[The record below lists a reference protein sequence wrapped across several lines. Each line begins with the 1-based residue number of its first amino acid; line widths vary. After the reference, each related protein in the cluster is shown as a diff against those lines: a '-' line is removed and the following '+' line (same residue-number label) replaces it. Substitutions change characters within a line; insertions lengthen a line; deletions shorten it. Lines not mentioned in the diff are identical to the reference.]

1 MYYKIHNKIQLAKN
15 QCHTANISIE
25 RHVEA
30 ASCCYDGHQNGR
42 GLYGC
47 LPSNAGRSCN
57 SLRRLRQARICRR
70 ISCGCV
76 GVLITLQRYEK
87 SERNANKNAFI
98 FISERTSS
106 STNVLR
112 LRLSTYGAQEGT
124 TFLRHIQENTRQ
136 FIILSGLI
144 WTQVDRS
151 GQWLRQ
157 LSYLCTVFKTHRE
170 YWRRLGIENG
180 PFLCTRLA
188 QYLHSQSGTTSRRG
202 KIYSS
207 AEEDFPISGAVKDP
221 RPPLGG
227 EIKKTNLNQTQAWKR
242 SGMIALTAGQRK
254 NDTY

>member
-1 MYYKIHNKIQLAKN
+1 MVTVTMLPFMYYKIHNKIQLAKN

-76 GVLITLQRYEK
+76 GGFNYPTKVRH
-87 SERNANKNAFI
+87 FCD
-98 FISERTSS
+98 ISKKIHD
-106 STNVLR
+106 N
-112 LRLSTYGAQEGT
+112 LSYY
-124 TFLRHIQENTRQ
+124 LD
-136 FIILSGLI
+136 LSGHK
-144 WTQVDRS
+144 WTEVDNGS
-151 GQWLRQ
+151 GNCRTFASSIRNDKQ
-157 LSYLCTVFKTHRE
+157 T
-170 YWRRLGIENG
+170 G
-180 PFLCTRLA
+180 
-188 QYLHSQSGTTSRRG
+188 QYLLLSGGGFPNQR
-202 KIYSS
+202 SS
-207 AEEDFPISGAVKDP
+207 K
-221 RPPLGG
+221 RPPTPFRGRD
-227 EIKKTNLNQTQAWKR
+227 KKTNLNQTQTWKR

>member
-1 MYYKIHNKIQLAKN
+1 MGSKFYYYNILIYYNNRPKKKGGSHILVTVTMLPFMYYKIHNKIQLAKN

-124 TFLRHIQENTRQ
+124 TFFRNIQENTRQ

-151 GQWLRQ
+151 GQRLRQ
-157 LSYLCTVFKTHRE
+157 LSYLCIVNPERQADGARFTPQ
-170 YWRRLGIENG
+170 RRRI
-180 PFLCTRLA
+180 
-188 QYLHSQSGTTSRRG
+188 SQS
-202 KIYSS
+202 
-207 AEEDFPISGAVKDP
+207 AE
-221 RPPLGG
+221 
-227 EIKKTNLNQTQAWKR
+227 Q
-242 SGMIALTAGQRK
+242 
-254 NDTY
+254 